1 MNATVK
7 QLRIQLLGAIIS
19 AFVSFVAISSATY
32 AWYVSNTTVTGTAS
46 TISAMA
52 NNFVLLHSGSDN

>member
-7 QLRIQLLGAIIS
+7 QVRIQLLGAIIS

-32 AWYVSNTTVTGTAS
+32 AWYVSNTTVPMSPG
-46 TISAMA
+46 
-52 NNFVLLHSGSDN
+52 L